1 MLRSRGIQVRSVKTT
16 KYRWICVE
24 STLSSSVSGLLP
36 FAHLSTSVPF
46 PYPIQGNAGQAAS
59 LTALVLPSVG
69 GNDHGPAVVRDA
81 RRAGHGAGRLL
92 VVLSGGEHR
101 GRVRQRHGGGGEGE
115 LGGSA
120 SAPARRAVLAR
131 DGTHQGHEKQT
142 HRGGAAQQRGIDMG
156 WMGIGV
162 GRRGVSCC
170 SATREGKARQGGG
183 GDRGREWVVRP
194 IYSFGW
200 QLRTGGTSA
209 PRGGLI
215 CLPFASRPV
224 HLARQAPSLP
234 AAVLLGPGPRPFA
247 PSSHLPVLPVH
258 HETPPFKPPSTAA
271 HPTAPTSPRRAATG
285 PRGLETPPR
294 GRTVVAKPRAARRPM
309 ASGAA
314 PLEVRCAGRDW
325 PPRVPGLR
333 HGAPHPAEGSE
344 APIAGL
350 PHPVGAGGRRP
361 LFPRVPATAVVP
373 NLAARPAAG
382 SDALQ
387 VRPSSCPGVY
397 Q

>member
-24 STLSSSVSGLLP
+24 STLLSSVSGLLP

-200 QLRTGGTSA
+200 HLRTGGISA

-224 HLARQAPSLP
+224 HLARQAPSP
-234 AAVLLGPGPRPFA
+234 
-247 PSSHLPVLPVH
+247 
-258 HETPPFKPPSTAA
+258 
-271 HPTAPTSPRRAATG
+271 PRR
-285 PRGLETPPR
+285 
-294 GRTVVAKPRAARRPM
+294 
-309 ASGAA
+309 GA
-314 PLEVRCAGRDW
+314 
-325 PPRVPGLR
+325 
-333 HGAPHPAEGSE
+333 
-344 APIAGL
+344 
-350 PHPVGAGGRRP
+350 VGAGASPLRSVFSSPRPPRPPRDSPLQTPLDGR
-361 LFPRVPATAVVP
+361 AP
-373 NLAARPAAG
+373 NRADIPSARR
-382 SDALQ
+382 D
-387 VRPSSCPGVY
+387 RTPGP
-397 Q
+397 